1 MLKNWKMGFV
11 IATMVAVITAVSM
24 GAVFYISNRNITSM
38 LINDVENNMQT
49 SLDAKT
55 KLIDEY
61 ILNAENQLLSF
72 SKEQNIIDLLK
83 NPADSAKREEL
94 QNYNSEYF
102 ASLDGWEGIY
112 VCDWKT
118 ETLTHSNTSAVGM
131 VLREGDSLE
140 QLHDNL
146 EAAKGGIFNTGIL
159 KSPASGQIIISMYV
173 PIYDGDTPLGFVGGA
188 IQTDGL
194 AQQLNSVST
203 HGIENTTYS
212 LINVVQKQY
221 IFDDNP
227 DLILTEIEDASL
239 LDIVSAIESGEE
251 TGQVT
256 YAGEDGTDY
265 FSVFKSLPDRGWA
278 LVIRNDRDEL
288 YQPIY
293 KSQLILGSI
302 CGLAFLL
309 ITIMSG
315 VMININLKPLKKV
328 IRKIEKIETL
338 DLSEDDLITG
348 YIGCR
353 SEVGK
358 LATAVNSLTVTFRK
372 MLNTLNECSE
382 SLVGSSETMRT
393 ASNNLLDSVE
403 DNSSTTAE
411 LSASILNT
419 NSSIETVTGEVE
431 KIHEIVE
438 DITDSAQD
446 GNEKSDT
453 LIQTANTMSRTAS
466 ETLRNN
472 TKKVE
477 ETKKDIEN
485 AMANLQSLVKINEM
499 ATQILDI
506 TSQTNLLSLN
516 ASIEAAR
523 AGEAGR
529 GFAVVA
535 GEIGSL
541 AENSSET
548 VNQIQAL
555 CVDANK
561 SIESIKM
568 CFEDIIAFM
577 ETDVSSKFQEFAT
590 MAGQYEA
597 VVNDIR
603 EVIHGIHDK
612 TSAFS
617 ESAANIR
624 EQINT
629 VRLASNDNE
638 QGVDDII
645 VKNDLTSQTAESII
659 KTADLNQSNVEAIKE
674 ILDMFK

>member
-1 MLKNWKMGFV
+1 M
-11 IATMVAVITAVSM
+11 
-24 GAVFYISNRNITSM
+24 
-38 LINDVENNMQT
+38 
-49 SLDAKT
+49 
-55 KLIDEY
+55 
-61 ILNAENQLLSF
+61 
-72 SKEQNIIDLLK
+72 
-83 NPADSAKREEL
+83 
-94 QNYNSEYF
+94 
-102 ASLDGWEGIY
+102 Y
-112 VCDWKT
+112 VCNWET
-118 ETLTHSNTSAVGM
+118 ETLTHSNTSAIGL
-131 VLREGDSLE
+131 VLREGDSLK
-140 QLHDNL
+140 QLHENL
-146 EAAKGGIFNTGIL
+146 TATKGGIFNMGIL

-173 PIYDGDTPLGFVGGA
+173 PIFDGDSPLGFVGGA

-212 LINVVQKQY
+212 LINVDQKQY

-227 DLILTEIEDASL
+227 DLILTEIQDTSL
-239 LDIVSAIESGEE
+239 LDIISTIDSGQE

-256 YAGEDGTDY
+256 YNGEDGKKY
-265 FSVFKSLPDRGWA
+265 FSVFKSLPHRGWA
-278 LVIRNDRDEL
+278 LVIRNDKDEL
-288 YQPIY
+288 YKPVY
-293 KSQLILGSI
+293 KSQLILGII

-309 ITIMSG
+309 ITVMSG
-315 VMININLKPLKKV
+315 VMINVNLKPLKKV
-328 IRKIEKIETL
+328 IRKIEKIEAL
-338 DLSEDDLITG
+338 DLSEDDLIKG
-348 YIGCR
+348 YIGYG

-358 LATAVNSLTVTFRK
+358 LATAVDSLTVTFRK
-372 MLNTLNECSE
+372 MLSTLNECSE

-393 ASNNLLDSVE
+393 VSNNLMGSVE
-403 DNSSTTAE
+403 NNSTTTAE

-431 KIHEIVE
+431 KIHDIVE
-438 DITDSAQD
+438 DISDSVQD
-446 GNEKSDT
+446 GSKKSDT
-453 LIQTANTMSRTAS
+453 LIQTANTMSKTAS
-466 ETLRNN
+466 DTLGNN

-477 ETKKDIEN
+477 ETKKNIEI

-506 TSQTNLLSLN
+506 TNQTNLLSLN

-523 AGEAGR
+523 AGAAGR

-561 SIESIKM
+561 SIESIKV

-577 ETDVSSKFQEFAT
+577 ETDVSGKFQEFAT
-590 MAGQYEA
+590 MAGQYET

-603 EVIHGIHDK
+603 EVIQNIHNK
-612 TSAFS
+612 TSVFS
-617 ESAANIR
+617 ESATNIR
-624 EQINT
+624 EQINN
-629 VRLASNDNE
+629 VRIASNDNE

-645 VKNDLTSQTAESII
+645 VKNDLTTQTAESII
-659 KTADLNQSNVEAIKE
+659 KIADLNQSNVEAIKE

>member
-1 MLKNWKMGFV
+1 MMKNWKMGFV
-11 IATMVAVITAVSM
+11 IATIVAVITAVSM
-24 GAVFYISNRNITSM
+24 GAVFYISNQNITSM

-61 ILNAENQLLSF
+61 ILNAENQLISF
-72 SKEQNIIDLLK
+72 SKEQNIKDLLQNTDDK
-83 NPADSAKREEL
+83 AKREAL
-94 QNYNSEYF
+94 QKYNSEYF
-102 ASLDGWEGIY
+102 SSLIGWEGMY
-112 VCDWKT
+112 VCNWET
-118 ETLTHSNTSAVGM
+118 ETLTHSNTSAIGL
-131 VLREGDSLE
+131 VLREGDSLK
-140 QLHDNL
+140 QLHENL
-146 EAAKGGIFNTGIL
+146 TATKDGIFNTGIL

-173 PIYDGDTPLGFVGGA
+173 PIFDGDSPLGFVGGA

-212 LINVVQKQY
+212 LINVDQKQY

-227 DLILTEIEDASL
+227 DLILTEIQDTSL
-239 LDIVSAIESGEE
+239 LDIISTIDSGQE

-256 YAGEDGTDY
+256 YNGEDGKKY
-265 FSVFKSLPDRGWA
+265 FSVFKSLPHRGWA
-278 LVIRNDRDEL
+278 LVIRNDKDEL
-288 YQPIY
+288 YKPVY
-293 KSQLILGSI
+293 KSQLILGII

-309 ITIMSG
+309 ITVMSG
-315 VMININLKPLKKV
+315 VMINVNLKPLKKV

-338 DLSEDDLITG
+338 DLSEDDLIKG
-348 YIGCR
+348 YIGYG

-358 LATAVNSLTVTFRK
+358 LATAVDSLTVTFRK
-372 MLNTLNECSE
+372 MLSTLNECSE

-393 ASNNLLDSVE
+393 VSNNLMGSVE
-403 DNSSTTAE
+403 DNSTTTAE

-431 KIHEIVE
+431 KIHDIVE
-438 DITDSAQD
+438 DISDSVQD
-446 GNEKSDT
+446 GSKKSDT
-453 LIQTANTMSRTAS
+453 LIQTANTMSKTAS
-466 ETLRNN
+466 DTLGNN

-477 ETKKDIEN
+477 ETKKNIEI

-506 TSQTNLLSLN
+506 TNQTNLLSLN

-561 SIESIKM
+561 SIESIKI

-577 ETDVSSKFQEFAT
+577 ETDVSGKFQEFAT
-590 MAGQYEA
+590 MAGQYET

-603 EVIHGIHDK
+603 EVIQNIHNK
-612 TSAFS
+612 TSVFS
-617 ESAANIR
+617 ESATNIR
-624 EQINT
+624 EQINN
-629 VRLASNDNE
+629 VRIASNDNE

-645 VKNDLTSQTAESII
+645 VKNDLTTQTAESII
-659 KTADLNQSNVEAIKE
+659 KIADLNQSNVEAIKE

>member
-11 IATMVAVITAVSM
+11 IAAMVAVITAISM

-72 SKEQNIIDLLK
+72 SKEQNIKDLLQ
-83 NPADSAKREEL
+83 NTADNAKREEL

-102 ASLDGWEGIY
+102 ASLEGWEGIY

-118 ETLTHSNTSAVGM
+118 ETLTHSNVSAVGM
-131 VLREGDSLE
+131 VLREGDSLN
-140 QLHDNL
+140 QLHENL
-146 EAAKGGIFNTGIL
+146 TAAKGGIFNTGIL

-203 HGIENTTYS
+203 HGIENTSYS
-212 LINVVQKQY
+212 LINVAQKQY

-227 DLILTEIEDASL
+227 DLILTEIEETSL
-239 LDIVSAIESGEE
+239 LDIISIIDGGKE

-256 YAGEDGTDY
+256 YKGEDGKDHFT
-265 FSVFKSLPDRGWA
+265 VFKSLPDRGWA
-278 LVIRNDRDEL
+278 LIIRNDKDEL
-288 YQPIY
+288 YKPVY
-293 KSQLILGSI
+293 KSQLILGII

-309 ITIMSG
+309 ITVMSG

-328 IRKIEKIETL
+328 IRKIEKIEAL
-338 DLSEDDLITG
+338 DLSEDDMIKG
-348 YIGCR
+348 YIGYR

-372 MLNTLNECSE
+372 MVSTLNECSE

-393 ASNNLLDSVE
+393 VSNNLMGSVE

-431 KIHEIVE
+431 KIHDIVE
-438 DITDSAQD
+438 DITDCAQD
-446 GNEKSDT
+446 GSEKSDA
-453 LIQTANTMSRTAS
+453 LIQTANTMSKTAS
-466 ETLRNN
+466 DTLGNN

-477 ETKKDIEN
+477 ETKKNIEI
-485 AMANLQSLVKINEM
+485 AMSNLQSLVKINEM

-506 TSQTNLLSLN
+506 TNQTNLLSLN

-561 SIESIKM
+561 SIESIKE
-568 CFEDIIAFM
+568 CFADIIAFM
-577 ETDVSSKFQEFAT
+577 ETDVSGKFQEFAT
-590 MAGQYEA
+590 MAGQYES

-603 EVIHGIHDK
+603 EVIHNIHNQ
-612 TSAFS
+612 TSVFS
-617 ESAANIR
+617 ESATNIR
-624 EQINT
+624 EQINN
-629 VRLASNDNE
+629 VRIASNDNE

-645 VKNDLTSQTAESII
+645 VKNDLTTQTAESII
-659 KTADLNQSNVEAIKE
+659 KIADLNQSNVEAIKE